1 MKKLIILFL
10 SITLIGG
17 CIHTCVVKEV
27 KVLKEENDSLRNQI
41 VGLESQIKFLS
52 DEIQF
57 REEEI
62 SFWGQKYDSCRVS
75 K

>member
-17 CIHTCVVKEV
+17 CISTCVITEVKE
-27 KVLKEENDSLRNQI
+27 LKHQNDSLKVRI
-41 VGLESQIKFLS
+41 TDLEKHIEFLS
-52 DEIQF
+52 NELEL
-57 REEEI
+57 REDEI